1 MATTI
6 LLLQLSLALSLA
18 RDPDEYKNTMQVI
31 AEHGYPVEEHS
42 VTTLDGYILT
52 LFRIPYGLERQP
64 SGIQRPPVLLQ
75 HALLCS
81 SFDYVNNAPNE
92 SLGFV
97 LADAGFDVW
106 LGNNRGNQ
114 WGRQHVNLTVDS
126 EAFWDFR

>member
-1 MATTI
+1 
-6 LLLQLSLALSLA
+6 
-18 RDPDEYKNTMQVI
+18 MQVI

-52 LFRIPYGLERQP
+52 LFRIPHGLQP